1 MGLELQRT
9 TNDLDEGA
17 VGRHVTEGAAAALQ
31 CGGPCRRQTFA
42 KLVHE
47 PALPDARVANDL
59 DYTPVAAVSR
69 VDITFEPREMRLA
82 ADIQR
87 EPGSLRGLETRL
99 QTGLPDHP
107 GWRDGRT
114 VGLDDYRRARNCKNE
129 WRQESLAFGAQHD
142 VARRRRRREPR
153 CDGAPT
159 TCQELPPSH
168 IYPRQILPVD
178 RLVPT
183 MPSSSV
189 RRRFAH

>member
-1 MGLELQRT
+1 
-9 TNDLDEGA
+9 
-17 VGRHVTEGAAAALQ
+17 
-31 CGGPCRRQTFA
+31 
-42 KLVHE
+42 
-47 PALPDARVANDL
+47 
-59 DYTPVAAVSR
+59 
-69 VDITFEPREMRLA
+69 
-82 ADIQR
+82 
-87 EPGSLRGLETRL
+87 
-99 QTGLPDHP
+99 
-107 GWRDGRT
+107 DGRT